1 MEMLYSKSYSGFVL
15 GSIMNDTSLLTSSK
29 YRLTK
34 ADFEPFSVHK
44 NLFVC
49 IAMLTDSGVRKIEP
63 KDVAEVLKNYP
74 EVENSIID
82 EISGGNYLD
91 YIQTLLDLDNK
102 YAFDYYYEEVR
113 KRTLLRKY
121 RDSHIDISNFFDE
134 DKSQD
139 SQDAK
144 LLTVKLKDIVDFYDK
159 IQYTL
164 RNEFIIRD
172 NEEQYLAGSDF
183 AETKKRLKEAP
194 LVGASFMSD
203 YVNEVFCGAYGFI
216 VLGAKS
222 GDGKTVFNVGNAC
235 VFSALEYYDL
245 EQKKFVKNRKRVG
258 NTLFINT
265 EMDIRT
271 ELDIMLVSCI
281 SGVERRHIKMN
292 EYLDGEEERVDRAGE
307 ILKQSGIYVVDMP
320 EFTSKDLTERIDE
333 YVKMYD
339 IKNVI
344 FDYIQNNGFVS
355 KEISNEQNI
364 PMREDQVLL
373 TLTDRLKMCQR
384 ANGVGLISAV
394 QTNGKEDELSFPTEA
409 CLAGGKSQIR
419 KLDGCVIMLAPN
431 KLEQKVIEEWLMT
444 TKANT
449 SFGNKVL
456 EPNRV
461 VHLIKGRGTDKE
473 KHTKLFINIDFGI
486 CRYYDCFA
494 TDVNNHPI
502 DMSGLEILA
511 EVA

>member
-1 MEMLYSKSYSGFVL
+1 
-15 GSIMNDTSLLTSSK
+15 
-29 YRLTK
+29 
-34 ADFEPFSVHK
+34 
-44 NLFVC
+44 
-49 IAMLTDSGVRKIEP
+49 
-63 KDVAEVLKNYP
+63 
-74 EVENSIID
+74 
-82 EISGGNYLD
+82 
-91 YIQTLLDLDNK
+91 
-102 YAFDYYYEEVR
+102 
-113 KRTLLRKY
+113 
-121 RDSHIDISNFFDE
+121 
-134 DKSQD
+134 
-139 SQDAK
+139 
-144 LLTVKLKDIVDFYDK
+144 
-159 IQYTL
+159 
-164 RNEFIIRD
+164 
-172 NEEQYLAGSDF
+172 
-183 AETKKRLKEAP
+183 
-194 LVGASFMSD
+194 
-203 YVNEVFCGAYGFI
+203 
-216 VLGAKS
+216 
-222 GDGKTVFNVGNAC
+222 
-235 VFSALEYYDL
+235 
-245 EQKKFVKNRKRVG
+245 
-258 NTLFINT
+258 
-265 EMDIRT
+265 
-271 ELDIMLVSCI
+271 
-281 SGVERRHIKMN
+281 
-292 EYLDGEEERVDRAGE
+292 
-307 ILKQSGIYVVDMP
+307 
-320 EFTSKDLTERIDE
+320 
-333 YVKMYD
+333 MYD

-449 SFGNKVL
+449 SFGDKVL